1 MIALSPK
8 ALLVVLFMSAY
19 ASAQSTRVVMKAKLA
34 PAGSFNIEG
43 NSLKGSLTKVGNT
56 YRGKNLVLDLTGLKS
71 GMDLR
76 DKHIQEHFETSKFPS
91 AELLEAEGKD
101 GKFTGKLKI
110 RGVTK
115 PVTGTYEV
123 SGKQGK
129 ARFTT
134 KMSDFKIKK
143 ASYMGLGVKD
153 EIEVEAEMP
162 VPN

>member
-1 MIALSPK
+1 MPARFPQLLFVMLFASAL
-8 ALLVVLFMSAY
+8 
-19 ASAQSTRVVMKAKLA
+19 ASAQSTRVVMRAKLA

-43 NSLKGSLTKVGNT
+43 TALKGSLTKQGAT

-76 DKHIQEHFETSKFPS
+76 DKHIQEHFETSKFPR

-115 PVTGTYEV
+115 AVAGTYEV